1 MDFNEKINQFISKIE
16 NIKDALTTEESTK
29 TALIMPFFQ
38 LLDYDVFNP
47 MEFVPEYTADIGVKK
62 GEKVDYAIIR
72 NNKPVMIIEAKSVTD
87 KLKKHDT
94 QLMRYFSV
102 TEAKFAILTNGINYK
117 FFTDLEQPNMMD
129 EKPFLEINL
138 LNINDNEIMQL
149 KKFAKN
155 TFNLETISSI
165 ASNLKYTDCINDR
178 LKKEL
183 ENPSDEFVRF
193 MISDFYA
200 GVKNK
205 NVVDKFRPIVKK
217 ALNQFTTDFMNE
229 KIQIALGEN
238 SITKSNTIYS
248 KEEVDTPKL
257 ITDEE
262 LEALEMIRSI
272 LECVVNKENITYK
285 STKSYFGINYKNDAR
300 NWICRLFLSKKGK
313 KGIHIPDENKNPI
326 KYEFDNIEDLKDIKD
341 VLESIVKRYL

>member
-1 MDFNEKINQFISKIE
+1 MDFNEKINQFINRIE
-16 NIKDALTTEESTK
+16 DIKDTLTTEESTK
-29 TALIMPFFQ
+29 TALVMPFFQ

-47 MEFVPEYTADIGVKK
+47 MEFIPEYTADIGVKK

-72 NNKPVMIIEAKSVTD
+72 NNKPVMIIEAKPVSD

-129 EKPFLEINL
+129 EKPFLEIDL
-138 LNINDNEIMQL
+138 LNISDNEIIQL
-149 KKFAKN
+149 KQFAKN
-155 TFNLETISSI
+155 TFNLETISST
-165 ASNLKYTDCINDR
+165 ASNLKYIDCINDR
-178 LKKEL
+178 LKKESK
-183 ENPSDEFVRF
+183 NPSDDFVRF
-193 MISDFYA
+193 MINDFYV

-217 ALNQFTTDFMNE
+217 ALNQFTADFMNE

-238 SITKSNTIYS
+238 TTDTTSISNIEKAETS
-248 KEEVDTPKL
+248 KL
-257 ITDEE
+257 ITEDE

-272 LECVVNKENITYK
+272 LECVVNKEDITYK
-285 STKSYFGINYKNDAR
+285 STKSYFGINYKDDSR
-300 NWICRLFLSKKGK
+300 NWICRLFLTKKDK
-313 KGIHIPDENKNPI
+313 KGIHIPDEDKSPI
-326 KYEFDNIEDLKDIKD
+326 KFDFDEIEDLKDIKPM
-341 VLESIVKRYL
+341 LEDIVKRYL